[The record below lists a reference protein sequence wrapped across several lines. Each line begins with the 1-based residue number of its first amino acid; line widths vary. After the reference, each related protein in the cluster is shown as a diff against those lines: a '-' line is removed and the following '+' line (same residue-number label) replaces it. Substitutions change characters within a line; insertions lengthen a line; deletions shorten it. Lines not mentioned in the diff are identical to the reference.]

1 MPKLESSR
9 PREISGHFIFL
20 PFLINHINSCHL
32 LIKIVA
38 DSLKANSSL
47 VKVYNPL
54 VVERLE
60 RKKRILWTGVL
71 CTHNEM
77 RSGVSLID

>member
-38 DSLKANSSL
+38 DSLKGR
-47 VKVYNPL
+47 VYNPL